1 MTGSHN
7 RK

>member
-1 MTGSHN
+1 MSHN